1 VARQRPPALARA
13 VRAIAPRL
21 DGAFFNA
28 GFGRFQPVAPVSAEQ
43 TDAQFGADFQA

>member
-1 VARQRPPALARA
+1 VLARA

-28 GFGRFQPVAPVSAEQ
+28 GFGRFQPVDPACAEEF
-43 TDAQFGADFQA
+43 DAQFGADFQS